1 MERENQR
8 DLSELQQ
15 FFSQTEALIEEQL
28 FPLAQ
33 KYENRAAMEA
43 LRQAWLRL
51 KQGPVRVLF
60 LGVSSAGK
68 STLVN
73 AMIGSVVVPEG
84 KHTTS
89 PVPVWIHSSESA
101 KKTPRIRIIREPD
114 GDELP
119 KVSNAGG
126 FTFITTY
133 CYAPKEAPSDT
144 AREKY
149 KDLIAAT
156 VDVQFQSAP
165 NSGLTLIDAPG
176 INASVGDN
184 LRVED
189 VLHQGCE
196 MVILVFNQMTQ
207 SNKDY
212 LRHLLV
218 DDDGLLHP
226 LLESGRVFAV
236 HNYVTP
242 GTKADAK
249 AHLKDLFGEAL
260 PHCYMVNAL
269 RWRLKAAGVYNY
281 LNFLQDGAT
290 DEEEQEAM
298 AGYKNEEKELEKLLK
313 EEKKLKGQ
321 KDCPFRPERPNP
333 DKLWADLQERSSQLM
348 DTPEECKAL
357 IAPICDSVNQAI
369 RLLDL
374 VYEEEIE
381 QIQGSEQGTD
391 QDKVQQCDTL
401 REQLK
406 KIREAKEYAAKA
418 FDDTDKN
425 SVSSQWRREI
435 QAFFPQTLSFMKSRP
450 ELQGYYLI
458 CEKNFDTN
466 KVLLEGIEGSSWA
479 SSLVHGL
486 LSQRA
491 SNMQTAFLN
500 VLQGEEFQKK
510 ELSALIQSFQRNILE
525 MDQALGEMAPPL
537 SLRQEILVEPGA
549 HIASLH
555 EEAAL
560 LAGQSFHLT
569 LDTETADTLIAY
581 LENKQTRINSRSLRS
596 HISRAF
602 LDVNLEVEHLN
613 PYVRSRLEGSMAQY
627 KEAMGASLEKYIAD
641 LRSNVQA
648 TLEIKESELEDQI
661 TALEE
666 QIKSERETWQE
677 NRICEIEEQRRQLQT
692 MKIG

>member
-33 KYENRAAMEA
+33 KYENREAMEA

-101 KKTPRIRIIREPD
+101 KETPRIRIIREAD

-126 FTFITTY
+126 FTFITNY
-133 CYAPKEAPSDT
+133 CYTPKEASSDT
-144 AREKY
+144 ARKKY
-149 KDLIAAT
+149 KGLIAAT

-196 MVILVFNQMTQ
+196 MVIIVFKEMNQ
-207 SNKDY
+207 SDKDY

-260 PHCYMVNAL
+260 PHCYMGNAL

-298 AGYKNEEKELEKLLK
+298 AGNKNEKKELEKLLK
-313 EEKKLKGQ
+313 EQ
-321 KDCPFRPERPNP
+321 KDCPFRPGRPNP

-348 DTPEECKAL
+348 DTPEERDAL
-357 IAPICDSVNQAI
+357 VAPICRSVNRAI
-369 RLLDL
+369 GLLERG
-374 VYEEEIE
+374 YNR
-381 QIQGSEQGTD
+381 QIKQIRGSSQGTN
-391 QDKVQQCDTL
+391 QDKVRQCDTL
-401 REQLK
+401 RAQLI

-425 SVSSQWRREI
+425 AASTQWRKEI
-435 QAFFPQTLSFMKSRP
+435 EAFFPQAFSFIKSRP

-458 CEKNFDTN
+458 CEKNSDTN

-510 ELSALIQSFQRNILE
+510 ALSPLIQSFQRNILE
-525 MDQALGEMAPPL
+525 MEQALGEMAPPPFL
-537 SLRQEILVEPGA
+537 PQKILVEPGV

-560 LAGQSFHLT
+560 LASQSSRLT

-596 HISRAF
+596 HLSRAF
-602 LDVNLEVEHLN
+602 LDVNLEVDHLN
-613 PYVRSRLEGSMAQY
+613 PYVRSRLEGSMARY

-641 LRSNVQA
+641 LKSNVQD
-648 TLEIKESELEDQI
+648 TLETRERELGDQI

-666 QIKSERETWQE
+666 QIKSEREIWQE
-677 NRICEIEEQRRQLQT
+677 NRIREIEEQRRQLQT
-692 MKIG
+692 LKIG